1 MATTRNGRRNGRSGG
16 PSQNIAQSLIGG
28 DPEEGFAK
36 QIYRLTGAGETVMD
50 VMSRTILTP
59 DEADIISDAWL
70 RGVRIA
76 QDPESPYD
84 AERLVKDPISKF
96 AGHIPVPILWLL
108 GKCVSRLSS
117 NGYNADRVMKMHVQP
132 NILPSVGADRWDKL
146 RGPVEAVRG
155 DN

>member
-1 MATTRNGRRNGRSGG
+1 MANRLGNARRNGRGGG
-16 PSQNIAQSLIGG
+16 PGQQIAQSFQI
-28 DPEEGFAK
+28 DSEEGFAK
-36 QIYRLTGAGETVMD
+36 QIYRLTGAGETVLD

-59 DEADIISDAWL
+59 DEADLIAAAWL

-84 AERLVKDPISKF
+84 AEKLVKDPIAKF
-96 AGHIPVPILWLL
+96 AGQIPVPILWLL
-108 GKCVSRLSS
+108 SICVSRLSS

-132 NILPSVGADRWDKL
+132 NLLPNAGADRWDKL

-155 DN
+155 EK